1 MRLNP
6 ATIFLCCD
14 WYLPGYKAGGPIQA
28 CHNIVETLK
37 DRYQFFIFT
46 ADRDL
51 GDKVPYHTVPSDQW
65 VSDDPHVKIWYA
77 SPSFVTKK
85 NLWKLLREVRPDIV
99 YFNSMYSYKFTLLP
113 LWLLLSTHFCGKIIL
128 APRGML
134 HSGALQQKMFK
145 KNIFLRV
152 FKVSGWHK
160 RIYFQATDDQELQDI
175 LFYFGKSA
183 RATLVSDIPNLY
195 DKPWQGI
202 KKVAGEL
209 KCVFIS
215 RIEPKKNL
223 LFFLESLKALDHAL
237 RVSLDIFGAEDSA
250 AYSDSCRSLAAG
262 LGKNIQVQFLGPLPN
277 QQVYPTLLQYHIFVL
292 TTLGENFGYAI
303 MEALSAGR
311 PVLISDQTPW
321 RGLKEKK
328 RGWDLP
334 LARPELFEKAVQ
346 DAVAFDQ
353 AQFDQWSQNAWQ
365 YAHDYGQNLNLA
377 EAYHKLF
384 E

>member
-1 MRLNP
+1 LNP
-6 ATIFLCCD
+6 ACIFLFCD

-37 DRYQFFIFT
+37 DRHQFFIFT

-51 GDKVPYHTVPSDQW
+51 GDSRPYAGLPTDQW
-65 VSDDPHVKIWYA
+65 VPADPHVKIWYA
-77 SPSFVTKK
+77 SPSFATKK
-85 NLWKLLREVRPDIV
+85 NLWKLLREVRPDII

-113 LWLLLSTHFCGKIIL
+113 LWLLLSTHYCGKIIL

-152 FKVSGWHK
+152 FKLSGWHK
-160 RIYFQATDDQELQDI
+160 RIHFQATDDQELKDI
-175 LFYFGKSA
+175 LFYFGKKA
-183 RATLVSDIPNLY
+183 RVSVVSDIPNLY

-202 KKVAGEL
+202 EKVAGEL
-209 KCVFIS
+209 KCIFIS
-215 RIEPKKNL
+215 RIDEKKNL
-223 LFFLESLKALDHAL
+223 HFFLERLKAINHAM
-237 RVSLDIFGAEDSA
+237 RISLDIFGAEDSA
-250 AYSDSCRSLAAG
+250 AYAVQCRTLAAG
-262 LGKNIQVQFLGPLPN
+262 LGKNIQVQFMGPLPN
-277 QQVYPTLLQYHIFVL
+277 QEVYRTLLQYHIFVL

-321 RGLKEKK
+321 RGLAERKI
-328 RGWDLP
+328 GWDLP
-334 LARPELFEKAVQ
+334 LEEPELFGKAIQ
-346 DAVAFDQ
+346 QAVGFDQ
-353 AQFDQWSQNAWQ
+353 GQYEQWSRNAWQ
-365 YAHDYGQNLNLA
+365 YARDFGEQQNLK
-377 EAYHKLF
+377 EAYYKLF